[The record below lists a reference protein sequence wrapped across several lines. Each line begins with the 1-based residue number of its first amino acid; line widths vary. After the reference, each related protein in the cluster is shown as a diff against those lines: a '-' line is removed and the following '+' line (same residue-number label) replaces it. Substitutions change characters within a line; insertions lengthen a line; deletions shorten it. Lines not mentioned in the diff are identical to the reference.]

1 MSARVALLLTG
12 VFGVIAIVCGA
23 FGAHALKPQLLATGH
38 LSAWETGVQYHLLHS
53 VVLLAASLF
62 LASRGEQATEAR
74 WIRRAIFAWCLGIV
88 FFSGSLY
95 WLALG
100 GPRWLGPVTPVG
112 GVAFIFAWAYL
123 IPAAFSM
130 GNQSKT

>member
-12 VFGVIAIVCGA
+12 VLGLLAIVCGA
-23 FGAHALKPQLLATGH
+23 FGAHALKPQLLASGR
-38 LSAWETGVQYHLLHS
+38 LSAWETAVQYHLLHS
-53 VVLLAASLF
+53 VVLLAVSFF
-62 LASRGEQATEAR
+62 LASRGEGSTEAR
-74 WIRRAIFAWCLGIV
+74 WLRRAIFAWCLGIV

-130 GNQSKT
+130 GKQGNK